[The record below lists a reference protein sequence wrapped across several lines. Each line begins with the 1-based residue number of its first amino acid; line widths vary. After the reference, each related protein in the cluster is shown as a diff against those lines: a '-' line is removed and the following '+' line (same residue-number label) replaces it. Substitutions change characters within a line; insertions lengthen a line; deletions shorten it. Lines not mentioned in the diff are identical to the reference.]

1 MKSNSKARW
10 TIVPFVVATPGAS
23 GSFWMLANR
32 NCRGQLVKAETRDG
46 DSDVGT
52 VYAPGMDAA
61 DRADSDD
68 GVDSGDRVDSE
79 AGASLRSVMFQHRTP
94 GV

>member
-1 MKSNSKARW
+1 
-10 TIVPFVVATPGAS
+10 
-23 GSFWMLANR
+23 
-32 NCRGQLVKAETRDG
+32 
-46 DSDVGT
+46 
-52 VYAPGMDAA
+52 MDAA
-61 DRADSDD
+61 DGADSDD